1 MLAKNMA
8 GTANDLLKATARSFY
23 LTLRVLPGRVRNQI
37 GLAYLLARTADTIAD
52 TELVPVA
59 DRLQALR
66 RLRERILGD
75 PAAPL
80 EFGELAAEQG
90 SAAERL
96 LLEKTED
103 SLAALRQLSS
113 GDRALVTAVL
123 TTITSGQELDL
134 RRFAARESTLP
145 VPAGTPQEQ
154 SAGFKNSERPPET
167 GNYNAHRR
175 RIIALKTQAE
185 LSDYTYRVAGCVG
198 EFWTKLCRAHLFP
211 EARLDEAQFIA
222 DGVRFGQGL
231 QLVNILRDLPAD
243 LKNGRCYLPTE
254 LLEPAGLTPE
264 TLLAPGNEGAFLP
277 LYRAQLDQAE
287 AHLRAG
293 WRYIDTLPFGQF
305 RVRLACAWPI
315 LLGLKTILKL
325 RTAEVADLQR
335 RVKVSRNEV
344 YGIIVRSTLA
354 SPAPFLWRRLYPGP
368 SGCNAPLGTGRARVR

>member
-1 MLAKNMA
+1 MLARNMA

-23 LTLRVLPGRVRNQI
+23 LTLRVLPGRVRSQI

-66 RLRERILGD
+66 RLRERILGGQS
-75 PAAPL
+75 APL
-80 EFGELAAEQG
+80 EFGKLAGEQG
-90 SAAERL
+90 SSAERL
-96 LLEKTED
+96 LLEKAED
-103 SLAALRQLSS
+103 SLAALQQLSS
-113 GDRALVTAVL
+113 DDRALVANVL

-134 RRFAARESTLP
+134 RRFAGEDSLP
-145 VPAGTPQEQ
+145 PRRADRPQEQ
-154 SAGFKNSERPPET
+154 TAVRENSEQPPET
-167 GNYNAHRR
+167 VNHRLR
-175 RIIALKTQAE
+175 RGQVVALKTQAE

-211 EARLDEAQFIA
+211 EARLAETQFIA

-254 LLEPAGLTPE
+254 ILEPAGLNPE
-264 TLLAPGNEGAFLP
+264 TLLAPENEGVFLP

-287 AHLRAG
+287 THLRAG

-305 RVRLACAWPI
+305 RVRLACAWLI

-325 RTAEVADLQR
+325 RTAGVADLQW